1 MYIESVS
8 KLYNDLT
15 LINKIKTK
23 EFENDVQSLKMT
35 DEDKKDLELN
45 KKSKKQ
51 IEGKQGNGTK
61 TILEMK
67 A

>member
-23 EFENDVQSLKMT
+23 EFENDVLSLKMT
-35 DEDKKDLELN
+35 DEEKKEMDDN
-45 KKSKKQ
+45 KQRKRLFSNK
-51 IEGKQGNGTK
+51 
-61 TILEMK
+61 
-67 A
+67 